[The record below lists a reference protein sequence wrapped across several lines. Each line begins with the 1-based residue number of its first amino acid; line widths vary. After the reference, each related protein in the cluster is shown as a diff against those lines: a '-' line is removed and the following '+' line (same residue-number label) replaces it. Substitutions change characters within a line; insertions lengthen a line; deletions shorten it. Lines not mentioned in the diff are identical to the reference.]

1 MIKILNL
8 FRVSYFG
15 FRVSWSIYSKS
26 LFPDCFLASI
36 VPGWAKFTFGL
47 FPLFLI
53 FRGGLMRIY
62 TLNSLPFSVS
72 NMLQGEAK
80 NGAGRSETL
89 PLPVFSTGGNLRME
103 NRKLRI
109 EIGDMR

>member
-1 MIKILNL
+1 MLVN
-8 FRVSYFG
+8 G
-15 FRVSWSIYSKS
+15 
-26 LFPDCFLASI
+26 
-36 VPGWAKFTFGL
+36 
-47 FPLFLI
+47 
-53 FRGGLMRIY
+53 
-62 TLNSLPFSVS
+62 LPFSVS
-72 NMLQGEAK
+72 NMLQGEVK